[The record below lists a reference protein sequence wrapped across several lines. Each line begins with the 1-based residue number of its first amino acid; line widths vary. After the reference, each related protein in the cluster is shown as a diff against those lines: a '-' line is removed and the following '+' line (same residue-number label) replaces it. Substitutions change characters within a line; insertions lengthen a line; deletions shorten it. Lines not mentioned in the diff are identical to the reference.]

1 MSIPEFD
8 RTDYIL
14 RRFSINFI
22 GIDLHT
28 NRFTCCYRNERSSVN
43 NPQDKRA
50 ETFELNALGLAQ
62 FFKTLTAEDHVLIE
76 ATITTFSFA
85 RLFRDR
91 VKAVVVANTYE
102 LKQISLARC
111 NTDKIDADKLCRIIK
126 MQALTGE
133 QLVSPVTIPPKEIQ
147 DLRGLFSTYR
157 LYQKQNVQLK
167 NRIHSLLKEQL
178 YGFTQEE
185 IFDRK
190 SRTKIRELSSD
201 PALKFQINQLM
212 DRLERD
218 EADVAALKEQVF
230 LQGAPFMKQIDLLT
244 SMKGV
249 SVFIALA
256 IVADIIDVSRFKN
269 SKQFTSYLRS
279 APHTASSNTSTSSR
293 GTNKKGRKLSSTL
306 LSQSLRHVLSASLKL
321 REWYNRLSEYKK
333 AGLVRTGLR
342 RRVLAELYQML
353 KKGEYHYDRD
363 AHNHEAKMALYRKFL
378 EKKGEIIEKTAKA

>member
-1 MSIPEFD
+1 M
-8 RTDYIL
+8 
-14 RRFSINFI
+14 NFI

-28 NRFTCCYRNERSSVN
+28 NRFTCCYRNEQSSVD
-43 NPQDKRA
+43 NPKDKRI
-50 ETFELNALGLAQ
+50 ETFDLNDGGPAQ
-62 FFKTLTAEDHVLIE
+62 FFKTLTEDTYVLIE
-76 ATITTFSFA
+76 ATITTFAFA
-85 RLFRDR
+85 RLFKDR
-91 VKAVVVANTYE
+91 VQEVVIANTYE